1 MCEIYFKNKIRKVS
15 CKKQNITLRG
25 AKRREK
31 QVIGIVNKVS
41 LLGTREEV
49 DSGRGE
55 VKGQPGSSN

>member
-1 MCEIYFKNKIRKVS
+1 MWNFLKEQNNKSHVKS
-15 CKKQNITLRG
+15 KITLRG

-49 DSGRGE
+49 HSGRGE